1 MINDKYAF
9 SLHQI
14 ITKDMVQSSNNNM
27 SRWSRAFQLENLF
40 RSSNF
45 KNFRT
50 YSIFIPFFLLL
61 PLAYLLRDLFRMGQ
75 ADTLV
80 LKRLNLDILPLHE
93 MNSPLFITVV
103 GLEIV
108 LLLSAVFM
116 SVYFILF
123 VRSIDIEDP
132 FKNERSKTYITRVAV
147 LGVFILLLDLIIRL
161 ALQYMETG
169 QAGSISLLNF
179 EYIIMVN
186 FILFF
191 ATLFKKG
198 VDLKNEINLVV

>member
-14 ITKDMVQSSNNNM
+14 ITKDMVQSSNNNA
-27 SRWSRAFQLENLF
+27 SRWNRAFQLENLF
-40 RSSNF
+40 RTSNF

-50 YSIFIPFFLLL
+50 YSVFIPFFLLL

-75 ADTLV
+75 ANTLV
-80 LKRLNLDILPLHE
+80 LRRLNIDILSLHE
-93 MNSPLFITVV
+93 TNSPLFSAVV
-103 GLEIV
+103 ILEVI
-108 LLLSAVFM
+108 LLLTAVIM
-116 SVYFILF
+116 SIYFILF

-132 FKNERSKTYITRVAV
+132 FKNELSKTYITRVA
-147 LGVFILLLDLIIRL
+147 LIGIFILLFDLIIRL

-169 QAGSISLLNF
+169 QKSAIGVLNF